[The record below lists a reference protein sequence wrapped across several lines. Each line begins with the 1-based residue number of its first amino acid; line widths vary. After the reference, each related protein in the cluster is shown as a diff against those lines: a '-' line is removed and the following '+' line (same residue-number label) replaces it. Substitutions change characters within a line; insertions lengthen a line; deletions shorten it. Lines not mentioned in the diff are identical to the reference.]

1 MKRSVLLVM
10 ILLVAAGF
18 VVAQV
23 KVDSDLHY
31 RLDLDIL
38 DAKNAHN
45 TLLVK
50 DLEEVEVILEKLGK

>member
-1 MKRSVLLVM
+1 MKRLLLLV
-10 ILLVAAGF
+10 IVLVATGV

-50 DLEEVEVILEKLGK
+50 DLEEVEVILKALGK

>member
-1 MKRSVLLVM
+1 MKRLLLLV
-10 ILLVAAGF
+10 IVLVGTGV

-23 KVDSDLHY
+23 KVDSDLRY
-31 RLDLDIL
+31 RLAADIL